1 MTRVVVIVCF
11 IMAFAAGLLV
21 GRQASRVGTVP
32 PAEAGSTTRPSG
44 GRHGWLV
51 QALDLDAAQ
60 QKQLGEIW
68 SDPARRGGRER
79 EERRRQLRR
88 ERDEAI
94 AALVPPEHY
103 GKYDQILEH
112 YFDQI
117 DAIDREMRASFD
129 AAVEQTKLILTPEQ
143 RVKYEELLKRHQP
156 PERDAKDRDRAG
168 ERDPDQP
175 PGRQPERDDAPPAG
189 HK

>member
-1 MTRVVVIVCF
+1 VVVILCF

-21 GRQASRVGTVP
+21 GRQTSRIASAP
-32 PAEAGSTTRPSG
+32 PEESSSTTRPSG

-51 QALDLDAAQ
+51 QALDLDASQ

-79 EERRRQLRR
+79 EERRRELRR

-112 YFDQI
+112 YFNQL

-129 AAVEQTKLILTPEQ
+129 TAVEQTKLILTPEQ
-143 RVKYEELLKRHQP
+143 RVKYEALLKRHQS
-156 PERDAKDRDRAG
+156 PERDAKSRDRSG
-168 ERDPDQP
+168 ERDSDQP
-175 PGRQPERDDAPPAG
+175 PGRQSERDDAPPTG
-189 HK
+189 PQ

>member
-1 MTRVVVIVCF
+1 MTRFVVIICF
-11 IMAFAAGLLV
+11 IMAFAAGMLV
-21 GRQASRVGTVP
+21 GRQTSQVATAPSAGT
-32 PAEAGSTTRPSG
+32 GSTTRPSG

-51 QALDLDAAQ
+51 QALELDSAQ

-79 EERRRQLRR
+79 EERRRELRR

-112 YFDQI
+112 YFKQLD
-117 DAIDREMRASFD
+117 DIDREMRAAFD

-156 PERDAKDRDRAG
+156 PERDGKERDRTG
-168 ERDPDQP
+168 ERNPDQP
-175 PGRQPERDDAPPAG
+175 PGRPAERDNAPPDG
-189 HK
+189 K